1 MIHSDVKSPV
11 VTPIASPS
19 SPRSVKS
26 MNTPEVSE
34 KVETKEQTQ
43 LEVPEITVSIQDEV
57 SDESLYDDE
66 DDNNLKE

>member
-19 SPRSVKS
+19 PPRSVKS

-43 LEVPEITVSIQDEV
+43 LEVPEITVSIQDKV

-66 DDNNLKE
+66 DDDNLKE